1 MSTVRIALANVRV
14 PSTPEG
20 SVLQATAP
28 VAEAGRQGALVICHE
43 GWRYPETVR
52 WAGRVVA
59 RSNRFRR
66 REVFVRYLLGVG
78 GVMLF
83 QSGLSFAIIRATAG
97 GGSFVGLGVMLAAVP
112 GIPLTALVNA
122 LLIRSSRK
130 DPAAACARRVVLA
143 SLALPA
149 VQLALLALVSVFR
162 L

>member
-14 PSTPEG
+14 PSTPEE
-20 SVLQATAP
+20 SVLRATAA
-28 VAEAGRQGALVICHE
+28 VAEAGRRGARDLP
-43 GWRYPETVR
+43 RRTPYPETVR
-52 WAGRVVA
+52 WPVRVVA
-59 RSNRFRR
+59 RSNRLLR

-78 GVMLF
+78 GVMLL
-83 QSGLSFAIIRATAG
+83 QAGHSFAIIRATAG

>member
-1 MSTVRIALANVRV
+1 M
-14 PSTPEG
+14 
-20 SVLQATAP
+20 
-28 VAEAGRQGALVICHE
+28 
-43 GWRYPETVR
+43 
-52 WAGRVVA
+52 
-59 RSNRFRR
+59 
-66 REVFVRYLLGVG
+66 RYLLGVG
-78 GVMLF
+78 GVMLL
-83 QSGLSFAIIRATAG
+83 QAGLSFAIIRATAG

-143 SLALPA
+143 SLALPE